1 MWIHPLL
8 ALGLLVAAGSTATS
22 ATAQDA
28 AETATIIA
36 GTSAPQARGARNL
49 GTAISG
55 SMQRAEGTVRVR
67 TSSRPAPR
75 GRGQPQADSSRILP
89 AGVDALEGTDAA
101 SYTLGNGARISVS
114 GRLNPAAGAVCTRNC
129 PPESSAQN
137 ASGEEAGEGTATPEG

>member
-1 MWIHPLL
+1 M
-8 ALGLLVAAGSTATS
+8 LGLLAAAGSTATS

-49 GTAISG
+49 GSAISG
-55 SMQRAEGTVRVR
+55 SMQRAAGTVRVR
-67 TSSRPAPR
+67 TSGRPAPR
-75 GRGQPQADSSRILP
+75 GRGQPQADTSRTLP

-129 PPESSAQN
+129 LPENAAPESS
-137 ASGEEAGEGTATPEG
+137 SEEAGESATPPKGEG